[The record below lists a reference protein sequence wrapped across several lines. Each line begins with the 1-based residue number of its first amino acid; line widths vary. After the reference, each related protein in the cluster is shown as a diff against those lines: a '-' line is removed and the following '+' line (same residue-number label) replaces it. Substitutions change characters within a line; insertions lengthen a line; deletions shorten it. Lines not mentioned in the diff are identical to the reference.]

1 MYGKTAPKA
10 YHANQVST
18 VSKQKLIILMY
29 DGAIRFI
36 TQAKEMTK
44 RGDIAGRGHYIGKAQ
59 KIVDELNG
67 ALDSKR
73 GGEVASSLSQVYIE
87 IRKLLTDA
95 NISGNIASMDSALEM
110 LTDIR
115 SAWDQV
121 ISASGGAEK
130 KTVPDVSNDNG
141 NRLTISC

>member
-67 ALDSKR
+67 ALDNKR
-73 GGEVASSLSQVYIE
+73 GGEVANSLSQVYAE

-95 NISGNIASMDSALEM
+95 NISGKVASMDSALEM
-110 LTDIR
+110 LTGIR

-121 ISASGGAEK
+121 ISAGTETEEK
-130 KTVPDVSNDNG
+130 AVPDVSSDN